1 MQVKRFQ
8 APSMQEAIQRVK
20 EELGPEA
27 IILKSEVINRGGVF
41 GLAKKDM
48 VEVTAA
54 VEVPLTQP
62 EPVQAGGGRLGY
74 FTPRSKDDPAAG
86 GRAFAKMLVEK
97 ITDEKPASGKKPS
110 KASAPKPA
118 ASPVKPPVPTAVPT
132 RREPNREIE
141 SLQNQL
147 DDLRNAIKHMAQ
159 RIDPSELKMKEFAD
173 LPAPLAH
180 AMMSLVESGVEGH
193 IARSLIEKAASSIS
207 VDHFHD
213 KTVLYETLV
222 QETAKWF
229 RVAGPIACVKGKAR
243 VIVLV
248 GPTGV
253 GKTTTLSKLA
263 ANSKFQFH
271 KQVALIS
278 ADTYRMSAVEHLNT
292 FAGIAQLPI
301 IAVYSPSELKTA
313 LDAYKDKDLIFID
326 TAGRN
331 PKDAK
336 HLAELKEFM
345 EAARPDEIHL
355 VLSANMKN
363 MDLLDT
369 IRRFRTLP
377 FNRIVVSK
385 LDETGS
391 PGGLLTVAAEANC
404 PLSYITLGQTI
415 PDDIELA
422 NPERLART
430 IIQSR

>member
-8 APSMQEAIQRVK
+8 APSMQEAIRLVK

-27 IILKSEVINRGGVF
+27 VILKSEVIPRGGVF
-41 GLAKKDM
+41 GMGKKDM
-48 VEVTAA
+48 VEVVAA
-54 VEVPLTQP
+54 VDVPISSPDPTVP
-62 EPVQAGGGRLGY
+62 STGGRLGY
-74 FTPRSKDDPAAG
+74 FTPRPKESSLPADQE
-86 GRAFAKMLVEK
+86 FAKMLVHQIADGK
-97 ITDEKPASGKKPS
+97 TAAGKKS
-110 KASAPKPA
+110 PKPSA
-118 ASPVKPPVPTAVPT
+118 AKPPVTPVQPATQRAPA
-132 RREPNREIE
+132 RRESGRDAE

-147 DDLRNAIKHMAQ
+147 DELRDAVRNMAQ
-159 RIDPSELKMKEFAD
+159 RIEPAEMKMKEFAD

-180 AMMSLVESGVEGH
+180 AMMSLVENGVEGH
-193 IARSLIEKAASSIS
+193 IARSLIEKVAASVS

-213 KTVLYETLV
+213 KAVLQETLV
-222 QETAKWF
+222 QEISKWF
-229 RVAGPIACVKGKAR
+229 KVAGPIACVKGKVR

-253 GKTTTLSKLA
+253 GKTTTLAKLA

-278 ADTYRMSAVEHLNT
+278 ADTYRMSAIEHLNT

-301 IAVYSPSELKTA
+301 SAVYSPSELKTA
-313 LDAYKDKDLIFID
+313 LAAYKDKDLVFID

-331 PKDAK
+331 PKDDK
-336 HLAELKEFM
+336 HLAELKQFM

-355 VLSANMKN
+355 VLPANLKN

-369 IRRFRTLP
+369 IRRFRALP
-377 FNRIVVSK
+377 FNRIVFSK

>member
-27 IILKSEVINRGGVF
+27 VILKSEVIPRGGVF

-48 VEVTAA
+48 VEVVAA
-54 VEVPLTQP
+54 VEVPAP
-62 EPVQAGGGRLGY
+62 EPLPAQTSSGGGRLGY
-74 FTPRSKDDPAAG
+74 FSTPSGSAPETRG
-86 GRAFAKMLVEK
+86 QAFARIL
-97 ITDEKPASGKKPS
+97 TDQIGNAKPVPGKKTSKSPPS
-110 KASAPKPA
+110 KPA
-118 ASPVKPPVPTAVPT
+118 ASPAGPSAKPGVHETPRA
-132 RREPNREIE
+132 IE
-141 SLQNQL
+141 SLQSQM
-147 DDLRNAIKHMAQ
+147 DDLRNAVKQMAK
-159 RIDPSELKMKEFAD
+159 RIDPSELNMREFAD

-180 AMMSLVESGVEGH
+180 AMMSMVENGVEGH
-193 IARSLIEKAASSIS
+193 IARSLIEKVASSLS

-213 KTVLYETLV
+213 KTVLHETLV
-222 QETAKWF
+222 QETAKLF
-229 RVAGPIACVKGKAR
+229 HVAGPITCVKGKAR
-243 VIVLV
+243 VIALV
-248 GPTGV
+248 GPTGA
-253 GKTTTLSKLA
+253 GKTTTLAKLA
-263 ANSKFQFH
+263 ANSKFEFN
-271 KQVALIS
+271 KRVALIS
-278 ADTYRMSAVEHLNT
+278 ADTYRMSAIEHLNA

-331 PKDAK
+331 SKDAK
-336 HLAELKEFM
+336 HIAELKQFM
-345 EAARPDEIHL
+345 VAARPDEIHL

-369 IRRFRTLP
+369 IRRFRELP
-377 FNRIVVSK
+377 FNRIVFAK

-391 PGGLLTVAAEANC
+391 PGGLLTVAAEADC
-404 PLSYITLGQTI
+404 PLSYVTTGQTI

-422 NPERLART
+422 NPERLSRT